1 MQAAMIQQFG
11 ATAGTAVR
19 RAALPPHAADEVV
32 VRIEAA
38 GVNPLDVKMIAGT
51 MQQVF
56 PAALPYIPG
65 TDFSGVVVAV
75 GAHAAGLQLGDRV
88 AGRKQPCIGGA
99 FAEYTLAPAASLVAI
114 PDEMSFEQA
123 AALPTAFGTA
133 HQALFGTGKLQAGQ
147 RVLVHA
153 GAGGVGGFAVQLAK
167 LAGAR
172 VAATASA
179 GNLELVRQLGADEVI
194 DYRAGDF
201 TRLSGYDLVLDTV
214 GDDTLARSWQVLRP
228 GGTLATIVD
237 FAIAPRDG
245 RHGAFVFFADAT
257 EALREAVQLFRA
269 GRLQI
274 VIDAL
279 YPLEQARSALDKV
292 ASGHARGKTVI
303 RVAR

>member
-1 MQAAMIQQFG
+1 MQAAMIRQFG
-11 ATAGTAVR
+11 ASAVTELHH
-19 RAALPPHAADEVV
+19 ATLPPHAADEVV

-38 GVNPLDVKMIAGT
+38 GVNPLDVKMIAGY

-65 TDFSGVVVAV
+65 TDFSGVVTAV
-75 GAHAAGLQLGDRV
+75 GTQAAGLQVGDRV
-88 AGRKQPCIGGA
+88 AGRNGPGAGGA
-99 FAEYTLAPAASLVAI
+99 FAEYTLATAASLVAI
-114 PDEMSFEQA
+114 PDDMSFEQA
-123 AALPTAFGTA
+123 AALPTGFGTA

-147 RVLVHA
+147 RVLIHG

-167 LAGAR
+167 LAGAH

-179 GNLELVRQLGADEVI
+179 GNLDLARQLGADEVI

-214 GDDTLARSWQVLRP
+214 GGETLARSWQVLRP
-228 GGTLATIVD
+228 GGTLATISD
-237 FAIAPRDG
+237 FAIAPREG
-245 RHGAFVFFADAT
+245 RHGEFVFFADAT
-257 EALREAVQLFRA
+257 EGLREAARLFRA

-274 VIDAL
+274 IIDAL
-279 YPLEQARSALDKV
+279 YPLVQVRSALDKV

-303 RVAR
+303 RLSR

>member
-1 MQAAMIQQFG
+1 MQATMIHQFG
-11 ATAGTAVR
+11 PTAGTAIR
-19 RAALPPHAADEVV
+19 QAALPPHAADEVV

-38 GVNPLDVKMIAGT
+38 GVNPLDVKMVAGA

-75 GAHAAGLQLGDRV
+75 GAHAAGLQPGDRV
-88 AGRKQPCIGGA
+88 AGRKQPGAGGA
-99 FAEYTLAPAASLVAI
+99 FAEYTLATAASLVAI

-123 AALPTAFGTA
+123 AALPTGFGTA